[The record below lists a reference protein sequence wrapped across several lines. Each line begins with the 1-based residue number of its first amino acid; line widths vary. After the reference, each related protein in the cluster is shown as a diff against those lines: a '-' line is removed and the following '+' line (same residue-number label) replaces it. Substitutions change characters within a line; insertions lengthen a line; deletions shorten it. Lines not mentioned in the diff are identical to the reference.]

1 MFMDSFIFVYMNRLL
16 LLWVGLLIAFSGST
30 QGWLPQGARSAS
42 LGESSVTLIDA
53 FSFHNNPGALGFL
66 EEGTV
71 GLSYRSRYLLR
82 DLQSQGF
89 AYAQPL
95 KKGVVSAGGQFYGYE
110 QFRTNR
116 IGAGYSLQLSDN
128 IAAGIQLNYLSAR
141 LDPAYGVR
149 QTLSG
154 EFGILGK
161 INDDISLG
169 FSVFNLGRAQLST
182 FQDDRFSTLL
192 RLGVSYQLIEDLIL
206 LGEISQDVG
215 FEARFRGG
223 LEYNPSSASLFY
235 LRVGAQSN
243 PVELGFGFGLDYEK
257 LKIDLASQYNQLLG
271 WTPSMGLI
279 VDFSAIKSKR
289 K

>member
-1 MFMDSFIFVYMNRLL
+1 MFIDSFIFVFMNRSFLL
-16 LLWVGLLIAFSGST
+16 FVGLLITFSGLA
-30 QGWLPQGARSAS
+30 QGWLPQGARSAA
-42 LGESSVTLIDA
+42 LGENSVSLVDA

-66 EEGTV
+66 EAGTV
-71 GLSYRSRYLLR
+71 GLSYRSRYLLKE
-82 DLQSQGF
+82 LQSQGF

-95 KKGVVSAGGQFYGYE
+95 KKGVVSVGGQFYGYE

-116 IGAGYSLQLSDN
+116 VGAGYSLQLSDN

-149 QTLSG
+149 HTLSG
-154 EFGILGK
+154 EFGILAK
-161 INDDISLG
+161 INKDISLG
-169 FSVFNLGRAQLST
+169 FSVFNLGRAELSA

-192 RLGVSYQLIEDLIL
+192 RLGVSYVLIEELLL

-223 LEYNPSSASLFY
+223 LEYNPSSASLFFVR
-235 LRVGAQSN
+235 LGVQSN
-243 PVELGFGFGLDYEK
+243 PVELGFGFGLDFEK

-279 VDFSAIKSKR
+279 VDFKAIKSKG